1 MAILKI
7 ISHNK
12 TTAGT
17 RRLLAYVL
25 DSKKTAPDLCAVSGD
40 FPDDVITAQT
50 VYRAYAR
57 VREQN
62 NNARAGGRIC
72 THGTVSFAP
81 GEVTPEQAAEFAVE
95 FVERIYPNYQVLTAT
110 HTDTGD
116 RIHFHFVVNDV
127 SFVDG
132 SKLHTSKQDLDH
144 AKKICNEMCQE
155 RGLSVARKGRHA
167 DGSTFA
173 DGEVT
178 AWDKNK
184 WHQMAED
191 PNQSYLVELALAV
204 QDCMAAAGSREEF
217 MQMLEHEYGWA
228 VTWKDSKK
236 NIVFTNADGKKVRDS
251 NLSKTFNLSIN
262 KEALQYEF
270 ARNSGQPTTQPGT
283 AVKNPATEQTDC
295 ATTRGESLATRTIG
309 QDRNGRR

>member
-12 TTAGT
+12 STAGT
-17 RRLLAYVL
+17 RRLLNYVL
-25 DSKKTAPDLCAVSGD
+25 DPKKTDPDLCAVSGD
-40 FPDDVITAQT
+40 FLDDVITAQT

-57 VREQN
+57 VGEQY
-62 NNARAGGRIC
+62 NNARTGGRIC

-81 GEVTPEQAAEFAVE
+81 GEVTAEQAAEFAAE
-95 FVERIYPNYQVLTAT
+95 FVERIYPEHQVLTAT

-132 SKLHTSKQDLDH
+132 SKLHTSKKDLDR
-144 AKKICNEMCQE
+144 AKQICNEMCRE
-155 RGLSVARKGRHA
+155 RGWSVARKGRHA
-167 DGSTFA
+167 DGSAFA
-173 DGEVT
+173 EGEVT
-178 AWDKNK
+178 VWDKNE

-191 PNQSYLVELALAV
+191 PKRSYLVELALAV
-204 QDCMAAAGSREEF
+204 QDCMAAAGSKEEF

-251 NLSKTFNLSIN
+251 NLSKTFNITIN
-262 KEALQYEF
+262 KESLQYEF
-270 ARNSGQPTTQPGT
+270 ARNSGRTPEPRP
-283 AVKNPATEQTDC
+283 AAENPAASTADRPAPGREQM
-295 ATTRGESLATRTIG
+295 AERAAG
-309 QDRNGRR
+309 QGHRRR

>member
-25 DSKKTAPDLCAVSGD
+25 DSRKTAPDLCAVSGD
-40 FPDDVITAQT
+40 FLDDVITAQT
-50 VYRAYAR
+50 VYRAYVR
-57 VREQN
+57 VREHCN
-62 NNARAGGRIC
+62 NTRAGGRVC

-95 FVERIYPNYQVLTAT
+95 FVERIYPKHQVLTAT

-127 SFVDG
+127 SFVDS
-132 SKLHTSKQDLDH
+132 SKLHTSKQDLER
-144 AKKICNEMCQE
+144 AKQICNEMCRE

-167 DGSTFA
+167 DGSAFSE
-173 DGEVT
+173 GEITV
-178 AWDKNK
+178 WDKNK

-204 QDCMAAAGSREEF
+204 QDCMAAAGSRAEF

-228 VTWKDSKK
+228 VTWKDGKK

-251 NLSKTFNLSIN
+251 NLSKTFNLNIN
-262 KEALQYEF
+262 KESLQYEF
-270 ARNSGQPTTQPGT
+270 ARNSGRPYAEPGIAT
-283 AVKNPATEQTDC
+283 KDPAAEQ
-295 ATTRGESLATRTIG
+295 ANRSAGSRKQMAERAAIKSHKARK
-309 QDRNGRR
+309 

>member
-17 RRLLAYVL
+17 RRLLNYVL
-25 DSKKTAPDLCAVSGD
+25 DPKKTEPDLCAVSGD
-40 FPDDVITAQT
+40 FLEERITAQT

-57 VREQN
+57 VREQYN
-62 NNARAGGRIC
+62 SARTGGRIC

-81 GEVTPEQAAEFAVE
+81 GEVTAEQAAEFAAE
-95 FVERIYPNYQVLTAT
+95 FVERIYPEHQVLTAP

-132 SKLHTSKQDLDH
+132 SKLHTSKKDLEH
-144 AKKICNEMCQE
+144 AKQICNELCRA
-155 RGLSVARKGRHA
+155 RGWSVAKKGRHA
-167 DGSTFA
+167 DGSAFTE
-173 DGEVT
+173 GEVT

-191 PNQSYLVELALAV
+191 PKQSYLVELALAV
-204 QDCMAAAGSREEF
+204 QDCMAAAGSKDEF
-217 MQMLEHEYGWA
+217 MQMLAHEYGWA

-251 NLSKTFNLSIN
+251 NLSKTFNITIN
-262 KEALQYEF
+262 KESLQYEF
-270 ARNSGQPTTQPGT
+270 ARNSGRTPEPSS
-283 AVKNPATEQTDC
+283 AAENPAAEQTDHP
-295 ATTRGESLATRTIG
+295 AAGREQMAERTAG
-309 QDRNGRR
+309 QDHRRR